1 MDSVSDSTG
10 WECAQS
16 STNGRQADIRNSF
29 AIKLRRYLGVGA
41 LPLRRAASHEI
52 EERREDGTDDHILRK
67 ANSESV
73 LKDFSGAAD
82 TVSPPRSRIN
92 IRRFDFDLR

>member
-1 MDSVSDSTG
+1 MDSVSGSTG
-10 WECAQS
+10 WECARS

-29 AIKLRRYLGVGA
+29 AIELRRYLGVGA

-73 LKDFSGAAD
+73 LKDFLAQQAQSPRGVAD
-82 TVSPPRSRIN
+82 PIQ
-92 IRRFDFDLR
+92 

>member
-10 WECAQS
+10 WECARS

-29 AIKLRRYLGVGA
+29 AIKLRRYLGAGA

-52 EERREDGTDDHILRK
+52 EERREDGTDDHIAEKGSAKSLSFWREEPQRGSPEGERSMSLR
-67 ANSESV
+67 
-73 LKDFSGAAD
+73 LWDGY
-82 TVSPPRSRIN
+82 
-92 IRRFDFDLR
+92 L